1 MKIIN
6 EILNTFFFTFI
17 KITVFGLFWAQ
28 VIKGLHTSGVIW
40 TYFLLSVICGAPA
53 LHGRLYWRPPALQE
67 WVLFCL
73 QYSLTIG
80 LFFLICF
87 ADSLPQN
94 EKSMSS
100 KKCCPKESAS
110 FLSRIL
116 FSWFTS
122 LTIKGWKK
130 PLTTSD
136 LWLIRD
142 GYKSSTI
149 HSEFE
154 KNWENTSKK
163 KGLKSRHNSQ
173 TTVDTSLN
181 GSENGIKKYTIIGNK
196 ENTDKSQSSKK
207 SVESAKVGVI
217 SIIIKTFWMYFL
229 GGSIIKLINDLLT
242 FVNPQI
248 MK

>member
-1 MKIIN
+1 M
-6 EILNTFFFTFI
+6 
-17 KITVFGLFWAQ
+17 
-28 VIKGLHTSGVIW
+28 
-40 TYFLLSVICGAPA
+40 SVICGAPTI
-53 LHGRLYWRPPALQE
+53 HGRLYWHPPPLHE

-100 KKCCPKESAS
+100 KKVCPKESAS
-110 FLSRIL
+110 YLSRL
-116 FSWFTS
+116 LYSWFTS
-122 LTIKGWKK
+122 LTIMGWKK

-136 LWLIRD
+136 LWLIRP
-142 GYKSSTI
+142 GYKSATI

-154 KNWENTSKK
+154 KHWENTSKK
-163 KGLKSRHNSQ
+163 KWLNTRHNSQ
-173 TTVDTSLN
+173 STVDTSLN
-181 GSENGIKKYTIIGNK
+181 DSENCIKKYTIIGNK

-207 SVESAKVGVI
+207 SAKSSKVGVI

-229 GGSIIKLINDLLT
+229 GGSIIKLVNDLLS
-242 FVNPQI
+242 FINPQI